1 MVPRT
6 VNDLWPGYV
15 RTQILVS
22 GAGDSVTWG
31 KGMSQ
36 WPWHRTCLQTAL
48 GSVLSQDTPE
58 QGSQASPQDKHTDFS
73 RQCSRRIKRQEH
85 RWCVVMWI
93 FPQLWEEIRSCVPVT
108 ATGSSPSQSTS
119 IQKKILLSN
128 EKINL
133 NMCIRHLCFVTCA
146 IFLYFH

>member
-1 MVPRT
+1 MTCGLAMSGLRSGYLGQETPLPEERECSSGPGTGRVCRQPWARCYLRT
-6 VNDLWPGYV
+6 PL
-15 RTQILVS
+15 S
-22 GAGDSVTWG
+22 KGAKPAHKINT
-31 KGMSQ
+31 
-36 WPWHRTCLQTAL
+36 
-48 GSVLSQDTPE
+48 
-58 QGSQASPQDKHTDFS
+58 HTDFS